1 MQDYDK
7 TNIFARLAFLIG
19 DIYSYF
25 AVSWGHMGWRL
36 RTWGRLSI
44 SSWANILHCVGLNY
58 LHSIGRGK
66 RIASAW
72 AIHVFAVISRMIVS
86 LLSTASLF
94 TFSFFH
100 FSFFY
105 YCYYD
110 VKFSYLY
117 CNDAI
122 APLRK
127 FMPPELKVLKW
138 GTDWN
143 TFKIMILR
151 WECCLWSK

>member
-58 LHSIGRGK
+58 LHSIGRGR

-72 AIHVFAVISRMIVS
+72 AIHVFDFISRMIVS

-100 FSFFY
+100 FSFFIIIIMMLNFLIY
-105 YCYYD
+105 IAIMQLPPSASLCLQNW
-110 VKFSYLY
+110 KFWNGGQIEIL
-117 CNDAI
+117 
-122 APLRK
+122 
-127 FMPPELKVLKW
+127 LK
-138 GTDWN
+138 
-143 TFKIMILR
+143 
-151 WECCLWSK
+151 